1 MLAARGHWVNSSW
14 GMKGQDFPGL
24 ALSLGVEEESEKR
37 KQGPVGSEGCL
48 G

>member
-1 MLAARGHWVNSSW
+1 MNSSW

-24 ALSLGVEEESEKR
+24 ALSLGVEEEIEKKR